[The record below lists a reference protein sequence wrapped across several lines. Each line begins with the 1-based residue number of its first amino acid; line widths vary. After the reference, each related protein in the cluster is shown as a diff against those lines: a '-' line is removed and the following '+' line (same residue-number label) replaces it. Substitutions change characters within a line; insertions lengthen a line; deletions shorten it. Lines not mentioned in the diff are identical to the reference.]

1 MIKKPQFDE
10 KNSDLRSVYYNNY
23 FGMVDGMKYPS
34 NNNRYSGK
42 EKLHM
47 RNSCLQN
54 EEIWVDKLKTG
65 VPDFN
70 RKKYLGSPSSTFINE
85 GTYNNEPVYIKTILA
100 VDLESIKDIKYN
112 IEAYNVMPEHIA
124 EIRYINKCYVSTETD
139 KKKFDLEIQN
149 KTPPDRLIVVAIE
162 KISSF
167 EKKINKMYDIYD
179 DSRYRSDYIDNYLE
193 PVINQ
198 LTEAC
203 DTFNSYGFVHKNLKY
218 KNIGVRPS
226 NKDGVPDSVV
236 LTDFAE
242 ATYME
247 DIFGNNN
254 YITMNL
260 PFNSLL
266 MCLKLYIKYNRIK
279 LDYKQ
284 HWASYFLSKTI
295 FYFKSILDNTMMTLD
310 QLKEILFK
318 NFVMKD
324 LDNKKITEIPNEIIK
339 EIDNKN
345 TTDNPKFFEQKQFLK
360 PIQYFINESDISK
373 DTYALDDAVDKIK
386 GWKSDIKT
394 KKPFV
399 FVPSKDAE
407 KVEQTEDQKWTKSKE
422 AKKQAKVKLAK
433 AKQDEKLANEEFKKT
448 DENVEETRLKE
459 TRATDSEDKKWAKAK
474 LAKAERDKRLAQK
487 KWEDFKQLEKQ
498 AEEQLTKA
506 QLEKDK
512 LMNAQLEKDKLE
524 DDRLLKINIAKVN
537 LEGNRM
543 TELIREKI
551 NQAEIEL
558 AKARKTEQLA
568 KAQLEKAQLVENQQP
583 ENQRVKRLAVEKWTE
598 AKHVKK
604 WAEYNLSEAKQAEV
618 EIAEA
623 IRAELENVKERA
635 ESRVLHNIDNKR
647 LKSERAGKQDKVQL
661 LENKL
666 ANIRVPKAKQK
677 LELANIKLAEAK
689 QKKEQLEKT
698 NHTKVQLAEAEQK
711 IKLAEANQNKAITQL
726 ADAKLTEVE
735 RSLKKI
741 KLDAKLDEIDQ
752 KIKLARDKMVQAKRN
767 ENYARNR
774 LYSLDI
780 QKKYDENTEKAQN
793 EFIQLIR
800 LKKQLLNV

>member
-42 EKLHM
+42 EKLRM

-70 RKKYLGSPSSTFINE
+70 RKKYFGSPSSTFINE

-139 KKKFDLEIQN
+139 KKKFDLEIN
-149 KTPPDRLIVVAIE
+149 KTTPDRLIVVAIE

-167 EKKINKMYDIYD
+167 EKQITKLYDL
-179 DSRYRSDYIDNYLE
+179 YLE
-193 PVINQ
+193 VWQQDRPEYIKNYVEQLINQ

-279 LDYKQ
+279 LDHLK
-284 HWASYFLSKTI
+284 HWADYFLSKTI

-422 AKKQAKVKLAK
+422 AKKQAKTKLAK
-433 AKQDEKLANEEFKKT
+433 AKQAEKLANEELKKT
-448 DENVEETRLKE
+448 NENVEETRLNE
-459 TRATDSEDKKWAKAK
+459 TRAKDNEDKKWTKTK
-474 LAKAERDKRLAQK
+474 LEKAERAERLAQT
-487 KWEDFKQLEKQ
+487 KWEDFKKLEKQ

-524 DDRLLKINIAKVN
+524 DDRLLEINLEKVK

-568 KAQLEKAQLVENQQP
+568 KAQLEKAQLAENKQP

-604 WAEYNLSEAKQAEV
+604 WAEYNLAEAKQAEV
-618 EIAEA
+618 ELAEA

-635 ESRVLHNIDNKR
+635 KERAESRVLHKIVSKRSKAELTGNK
-647 LKSERAGKQDKVQL
+647 DKVQL
-661 LENKL
+661 LENEL
-666 ANIRVPKAKQK
+666 AKIKVPKAKQK
-677 LELANIKLAEAK
+677 LELANIKLTEAK
-689 QKKEQLEKT
+689 QKKEELEKT
-698 NHTKVQLAEAEQK
+698 KHTKVQLAEAEQK
-711 IKLAEANQNKAITQL
+711 IKLAEANRTNAIIQIARATM
-726 ADAKLTEVE
+726 TEVE
-735 RSLKKI
+735 RLKKI
-741 KLDAKLDEIDQ
+741 ELDELDQ
-752 KIKLARDKMVQAKRN
+752 KIKLARDKYAQAQRLENHARGNYYSYNKQRDAKNGTKQAKI
-767 ENYARNR
+767 E
-774 LYSLDI
+774 LD
-780 QKKYDENTEKAQN
+780 K
-793 EFIQLIR
+793 FIR
-800 LKKQLLNV
+800 LKNQFING